1 MMKRHKTI
9 IAVLSICAVALS
21 ACGVNESQTKS
32 DTSTKQAEQA
42 EQAVEKIKDYG
53 EKVNVKGK
61 KMNVYTTGT
70 GDKKIVLLPGL
81 GEFSQVYSHHNLIE
95 ELAKTYKVVV
105 VEPFGYG
112 LSDTIDEPR
121 TIDNITEEIHE
132 ALDQLDI
139 KEYLLMGHSI
149 AGVYGLNYSQK
160 YPEEVLGFVGLDT
173 STPTMH
179 GEARVD
185 VEPTGKDQIDK
196 IAEVDKEINKQYRL
210 IGEKIAGNAS
220 NADESKRSYDNI
232 HSVEDVQFPKGFPA
246 LYFLGQE
253 NVDEFETTFKEVFKV
268 KKGWV
273 EQHEDLSEDPK
284 DAEVHVLDDGHFL
297 FEKFYKE
304 IAEKVRVF
312 DEKNKIWEK

>member
-1 MMKRHKTI
+1 M
-9 IAVLSICAVALS
+9 SICAAVLS
-21 ACGVNESQTKS
+21 ACGINEAQSETDAPTTQTEQNES
-32 DTSTKQAEQA
+32 
-42 EQAVEKIKDYG
+42 KIKDYG
-53 EKVNVKGK
+53 EKVMVKGK
-61 KMNVYTTGT
+61 KMNVYTRGT
-70 GDKKIVLLPGL
+70 SEKTIVLLPGL

-95 ELAKTYKVVV
+95 ELAKDYKVVV

-121 TIDNITEEIHE
+121 TIDNITEEIHD
-132 ALDQLDI
+132 ALDQLNI

-149 AGVYGLNYSQK
+149 AGIYSLNYTEK
-160 YPEEVLGFVGLDT
+160 FPEEVVGFVGLDT

-185 VEPTGKDQIDK
+185 MEPTGKSQIKK
-196 IAEVDKEINKQYRL
+196 IADVDKEINKQYRL
-210 IGEKIAGNAS
+210 IGKKVAGNPS

-232 HSVEDVQFPKGFPA
+232 HSVEGVQFPKGFSA

-253 NVDEFETTFKEVFKV
+253 NVDEFETVFKEVFNV

-273 EQHEDLSEDPK
+273 EQHEDLSADLN
-284 DAEVHVLDDGHFL
+284 DAEIHVLDDGHFL
-297 FEKFYKE
+297 YEKFYKE

-312 DEKNKIWEK
+312 DEKNNIWKQY